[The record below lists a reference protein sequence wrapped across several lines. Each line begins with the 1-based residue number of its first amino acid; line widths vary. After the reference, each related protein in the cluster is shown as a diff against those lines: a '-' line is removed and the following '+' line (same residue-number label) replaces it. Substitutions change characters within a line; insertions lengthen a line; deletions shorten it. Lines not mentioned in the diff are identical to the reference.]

1 MKLSLTYLR
10 KAALGLAVAA
20 VLAIPIA
27 SSPRS
32 EASVATLAAPAH
44 TLIADGTET
53 HGFLPPPTLP
63 A

>member
-20 VLAIPIA
+20 VLAIPVA
-27 SSPRS
+27 SFPRS
-32 EASVATLAAPAH
+32 EASIAHLAVPAPA
-44 TLIADGTET
+44 LIADGTET
-53 HGFLPPPTLP
+53 HGLVPPPTLP